1 MTDNPNYRSLADALF
16 RANQPAPQPFLL
28 RKAKPRVF
36 VSFDFEND
44 RHFKRLLEAWSA
56 NKRFQFVFQDMTP
69 QEIQTSSVA
78 RVKGVL
84 TTKVQTA
91 THVLVLCG
99 RHVNQRHPD
108 SALIGCTNWIHFEC
122 QQAVAYKKKIVA
134 VGLYP
139 GMNVPSNIA
148 QEKGIWV
155 SSFNEAE
162 IVKAL
167 SQ

>member
-1 MTDNPNYRSLADALF
+1 MTYDPNYRSLADSLF
-16 RANQPAPQPFLL
+16 NANRPSPQKVVVRL
-28 RKAKPRVF
+28 AKPKVF

-56 NKRFQFVFQDMTP
+56 NKRFNFVFQDMTP
-69 QEIQTSSVA
+69 QEIQSSSVA
-78 RVKGVL
+78 RVKAVL

-99 RHVNQRHPD
+99 KHVNQRHPD
-108 SALIGCTNWIHFEC
+108 ALLIGCTNWIHFEC
-122 QQAVAYKKKIVA
+122 QQAVLYKKKIVA

-139 GMNVPSNIA
+139 GVDVPSNIA
-148 QEKGIWV
+148 QENGTWV
-155 SSFNEAE
+155 NSFNEAE

-167 SQ
+167 SK